1 MINLLLA
8 IVVSASIDS
17 TMLMLGDQT
26 DLHLS
31 VTHEA
36 SEQVQMPVYGE
47 MLQEGIEIVDRSA
60 IDTTALPDGRVQ
72 MTQDLTLT
80 SFKDSLF
87 AIQPLYV
94 TSGEDTF
101 WTEPMALN
109 VIQPFEVD
117 SSLAIT
123 DIKDIEKAPI
133 WWWGIIRWILLVLGI
148 LLLIDLAFWLW
159 KWYEKHHQPAEETID
174 PELLRPADEV
184 ALEKLDEIKAQKIW
198 KDGKVKEYQTELTD
212 VVREYIGRRFDVH
225 STEKTSDETLQ
236 EMKSKVDKDLYTRLK
251 SMLQLAD
258 LVKFAKWHT
267 TPDENEIV
275 DIFSDFLSRAGLGSK
290 VVFVTGIYART
301 AKQSYGGWFYDT
313 LRDQNSD
320 QELSLMIPQGL
331 RDDLEN
337 GSLVTVGGTVYKK
350 AGNRGNIQLGFKVSR
365 VETLQQQA
373 VSEEDMKRAELRAR
387 KTQRGFAN
395 VDAVLEG
402 ILMRGE
408 RPKVALIFAASSITM
423 ADFDAGKH
431 AAEASMDFTEYRVNF
446 SSAKDLCDLLSRVDG
461 EGYDVLALVRGGG
474 SGIEHLDDLAVLE
487 KVVSLD
493 TPLICAVGHVDEKL
507 FLSPYGVTGESMMSP
522 LSGYGN
528 RFILGRVVAPL
539 NMMISVGLSLAGK
552 TKEAALI
559 ARRFCRR
566 CDEKGCLLGF
576 APYDYYPLTGEKVPD
591 LDEFENRPVPSD
603 GWPWATWSACNVM
616 TMLTY
621 VLPREDREEKE
632 R

>member
-1 MINLLLA
+1 MIYNLLLA

-36 SEQVQMPVYGE
+36 SEQVQMPVFGE

-133 WWWGIIRWILLVLGI
+133 WWWGIFRWILALALALALAVGI
-148 LLLIDLAFWLW
+148 YYLW
-159 KWYEKHHQPAEETID
+159 QWYQKHRKPEEETID

-267 TPDENEIV
+267 TPDENETALITAY
-275 DIFSDFLSRAGLGSK
+275 DF
-290 VVFVTGIYART
+290 V
-301 AKQSYGGWFYDT
+301 
-313 LRDQNSD
+313 N
-320 QELSLMIPQGL
+320 
-331 RDDLEN
+331 
-337 GSLVTVGGTVYKK
+337 
-350 AGNRGNIQLGFKVSR
+350 
-365 VETLQQQA
+365 ETKEV
-373 VSEEDMKRAELRAR
+373 VSEENEP
-387 KTQRGFAN
+387 TEQ
-395 VDAVLEG
+395 
-402 ILMRGE
+402 GE
-408 RPKVALIFAASSITM
+408 IKS
-423 ADFDAGKH
+423 
-431 AAEASMDFTEYRVNF
+431 
-446 SSAKDLCDLLSRVDG
+446 
-461 EGYDVLALVRGGG
+461 
-474 SGIEHLDDLAVLE
+474 
-487 KVVSLD
+487 
-493 TPLICAVGHVDEKL
+493 
-507 FLSPYGVTGESMMSP
+507 
-522 LSGYGN
+522 
-528 RFILGRVVAPL
+528 
-539 NMMISVGLSLAGK
+539 
-552 TKEAALI
+552 
-559 ARRFCRR
+559 
-566 CDEKGCLLGF
+566 
-576 APYDYYPLTGEKVPD
+576 
-591 LDEFENRPVPSD
+591 
-603 GWPWATWSACNVM
+603 
-616 TMLTY
+616 
-621 VLPREDREEKE
+621 
-632 R
+632 

>member
-60 IDTTALPDGRVQ
+60 VDTTALPDGRVQ

-133 WWWGIIRWILLVLGI
+133 WWWGIFRWVLIALGCVLLAVGGYY
-148 LLLIDLAFWLW
+148 LW
-159 KWYEKHHQPAEETID
+159 RWYQKHRKPEEETID

-267 TPDENEIV
+267 TPDENETALMTAY
-275 DIFSDFLSRAGLGSK
+275 DF
-290 VVFVTGIYART
+290 
-301 AKQSYGGWFYDT
+301 
-313 LRDQNSD
+313 
-320 QELSLMIPQGL
+320 
-331 RDDLEN
+331 
-337 GSLVTVGGTVYKK
+337 
-350 AGNRGNIQLGFKVSR
+350 
-365 VETLQQQA
+365 
-373 VSEEDMKRAELRAR
+373 
-387 KTQRGFAN
+387 
-395 VDAVLEG
+395 
-402 ILMRGE
+402 
-408 RPKVALIFAASSITM
+408 
-423 ADFDAGKH
+423 
-431 AAEASMDFTEYRVNF
+431 VN
-446 SSAKDLCDLLSRVDG
+446 
-461 EGYDVLALVRGGG
+461 E
-474 SGIEHLDDLAVLE
+474 
-487 KVVSLD
+487 
-493 TPLICAVGHVDEKL
+493 
-507 FLSPYGVTGESMMSP
+507 
-522 LSGYGN
+522 
-528 RFILGRVVAPL
+528 
-539 NMMISVGLSLAGK
+539 
-552 TKEAALI
+552 TKEVVT
-559 ARRFCRR
+559 
-566 CDEKGCLLGF
+566 DENE
-576 APYDYYPLTGEKVPD
+576 PTEQGEIK
-591 LDEFENRPVPSD
+591 S
-603 GWPWATWSACNVM
+603 
-616 TMLTY
+616 
-621 VLPREDREEKE
+621 
-632 R
+632 

>member
-1 MINLLLA
+1 
-8 IVVSASIDS
+8 
-17 TMLMLGDQT
+17 MLGDQT

-267 TPDENEIV
+267 TPDENE
-275 DIFSDFLSRAGLGSK
+275 
-290 VVFVTGIYART
+290 T
-301 AKQSYGGWFYDT
+301 
-313 LRDQNSD
+313 
-320 QELSLMIPQGL
+320 
-331 RDDLEN
+331 
-337 GSLVTVGGTVYKK
+337 
-350 AGNRGNIQLGFKVSR
+350 
-365 VETLQQQA
+365 
-373 VSEEDMKRAELRAR
+373 
-387 KTQRGFAN
+387 
-395 VDAVLEG
+395 
-402 ILMRGE
+402 
-408 RPKVALIFAASSITM
+408 ALITAY
-423 ADFDAGKH
+423 DF
-431 AAEASMDFTEYRVNF
+431 VN
-446 SSAKDLCDLLSRVDG
+446 
-461 EGYDVLALVRGGG
+461 E
-474 SGIEHLDDLAVLE
+474 
-487 KVVSLD
+487 
-493 TPLICAVGHVDEKL
+493 
-507 FLSPYGVTGESMMSP
+507 
-522 LSGYGN
+522 
-528 RFILGRVVAPL
+528 
-539 NMMISVGLSLAGK
+539 
-552 TKEAALI
+552 TKEVVT
-559 ARRFCRR
+559 
-566 CDEKGCLLGF
+566 DENE
-576 APYDYYPLTGEKVPD
+576 PTEQGEIK
-591 LDEFENRPVPSD
+591 S
-603 GWPWATWSACNVM
+603 
-616 TMLTY
+616 
-621 VLPREDREEKE
+621 
-632 R
+632 

>member
-1 MINLLLA
+1 MIYNLLLA

-133 WWWGIIRWILLVLGI
+133 WWWGIFRWVLLALGCVL
-148 LLLIDLAFWLW
+148 LAVGGYYLW
-159 KWYEKHHQPAEETID
+159 RWYRKHRKPEEETIY

-236 EMKSKVDKDLYTRLK
+236 EMKSKVNKDLYTRLK

-267 TPDENEIV
+267 TPDENETALITAY
-275 DIFSDFLSRAGLGSK
+275 DFVKNTTPPQPS
-290 VVFVTGIYART
+290 
-301 AKQSYGGWFYDT
+301 
-313 LRDQNSD
+313 
-320 QELSLMIPQGL
+320 PQG
-331 RDDLEN
+331 
-337 GSLVTVGGTVYKK
+337 
-350 AGNRGNIQLGFKVSR
+350 
-365 VETLQQQA
+365 
-373 VSEEDMKRAELRAR
+373 
-387 KTQRGFAN
+387 
-395 VDAVLEG
+395 
-402 ILMRGE
+402 
-408 RPKVALIFAASSITM
+408 
-423 ADFDAGKH
+423 
-431 AAEASMDFTEYRVNF
+431 
-446 SSAKDLCDLLSRVDG
+446 
-461 EGYDVLALVRGGG
+461 
-474 SGIEHLDDLAVLE
+474 
-487 KVVSLD
+487 
-493 TPLICAVGHVDEKL
+493 
-507 FLSPYGVTGESMMSP
+507 
-522 LSGYGN
+522 
-528 RFILGRVVAPL
+528 
-539 NMMISVGLSLAGK
+539 
-552 TKEAALI
+552 
-559 ARRFCRR
+559 
-566 CDEKGCLLGF
+566 
-576 APYDYYPLTGEKVPD
+576 
-591 LDEFENRPVPSD
+591 
-603 GWPWATWSACNVM
+603 
-616 TMLTY
+616 
-621 VLPREDREEKE
+621 REEE
-632 R
+632 TPQA